1 MTKRV
6 VITGME
12 IALREL
18 QDETPSGVQQVR
30 SSLALN
36 AFNPLPG
43 RKGSISPYQIIL
55 LLEQVLWS

>member
-1 MTKRV
+1 
-6 VITGME
+6 ME